1 MIWMTEYALF
11 IKAGAQKV
19 NIENK
24 SQENTTSLKSSRHTF
39 VIRRG
44 ESSQYNASYF
54 LGPNGDHRRHLHV
67 HDFF

>member
-1 MIWMTEYALF
+1 MTEYALF

-44 ESSQYNASYF
+44 ESSQ
-54 LGPNGDHRRHLHV
+54 
-67 HDFF
+67 